1 MNFSQRI
8 PFETL
13 MEPVA
18 LRLLGEPNKALSKYP
33 TDMRWGTHG
42 SLSVNFETGEF
53 YDHENNEGGGVIDF
67 LIKYKRGDDHAG
79 AMSWLRR
86 EGMLNGSA
94 PRQPPARPQRAANRS
109 TIIATYDYHDENDNV
124 IFQVVRFE
132 PKDFRQRRPDGKGGW
147 IWDLKGVRRVLYH
160 LSQLIAATQKRTP
173 VFLVEGEKDADSLA
187 GFGFIATTNPGGANK
202 WRDEYTDALR
212 GASVIVIPD
221 HDDAGREHVDK
232 IIASLSGVAQRI
244 RVLDLKAAWPGCPD
258 KGDISN
264 WIEAGGTRD
273 QLNTLVRA
281 LPDWLPVA
289 PPNSDGGKSEPWRD
303 GMISARELCT
313 MHFAPLKFAV
323 PKIIPEGLTI
333 LAGRPKIG
341 KSWLVLLLGVVLAN
355 GVAALGLDYG
365 NAKPLKGSVLYLG
378 LEDGRRRLQ
387 RRMTKLIG
395 ALSENWPEQLYLK
408 TDWRRFDQGGLEDIR
423 AWHDSARAKGETPV
437 LVIVDTLAKVR
448 AVGNSKTSPYQND
461 HDALAGLQKL
471 AEELGLSIVV
481 NHHDRKMDA
490 DDVFDTVSG
499 TLGLTGAV
507 DTILVL
513 ARKAQ
518 GTTLHIRGRDIED
531 ETALAMQFNKET
543 CRWSVL
549 GTVAA
554 QDEVHR
560 SEERV
565 RILTV
570 LKSAPDGLSVPEII
584 MAAQLRNRN
593 AADILLFKMKGGGEI
608 ANPRRG
614 IYCLPEHAGKI
625 GKKERL
631 AAQPSENK
639 DQGADLSGLSEG
651 ANLSAGGNGHA
662 TEPEHRRP
670 AEDFDLGIPP
680 FLRRENPGAEGLRE
694 IRHPAISSGPDDN
707 LDDLAT

>member
-1 MNFSQRI
+1 MNFSERI
-8 PFETL
+8 AFESL

-18 LRLLGEPNKALSKYP
+18 LRLLGEPNNALSKYP
-33 TDMRWGTHG
+33 TDMRWGTNG
-42 SLSVNFETGEF
+42 SLSVNYETGQF
-53 YDHENNEGGGVIDF
+53 YDHEADLGGGVIDF
-67 LIKYKRGDDHAG
+67 LQHKGGHDRDG
-79 AMSWLRR
+79 AAWLRR
-86 EGMLNGSA
+86 EGLL
-94 PRQPPARPQRAANRS
+94 RAAH
-109 TIIATYDYHDENDNV
+109 TAPPKATFECAYDYTDESGELL
-124 IFQVVRFE
+124 FQVLRYSN
-132 PKDFRQRRPDGKGGW
+132 PKTFKQRRPGAKHGE
-147 IWDLKGVRRVLYH
+147 WDWRLGDVRRVVYRLPE
-160 LSQLIAATQKRTP
+160 LIAATPKRTP
-173 VFLVEGEKDADSLA
+173 VFLVEGEKDADALA
-187 GFGFIATTNPGGANK
+187 GLGFTATTNPGGANQ
-202 WRDEYTDALR
+202 WRAEYTEAFR
-212 GASVIVIPD
+212 GASLIVIPD
-221 HDDAGREHVDK
+221 HDDAGREHVEK
-232 IIASLSGVAQRI
+232 IVTSLHGVAERI
-244 RVLDLKAAWPGCPD
+244 RVLNLKSAWAECPD
-258 KGDISN
+258 KGDISDWLAN
-264 WIEAGGTRD
+264 GGTK
-273 QLNTLVRA
+273 QKLIELVKA
-281 LPDWLPVA
+281 LPDWLPAA
-289 PPNSDGGKSEPWRD
+289 PPNSGGGKSEPWRD

-365 NAKPLKGSVLYLG
+365 TAKPLKGSVLYLG

-408 TDWRRFDQGGLEDIR
+408 TDWRRFDQGGLDDIR

-448 AVGNSKTSPYQND
+448 APGNSKTSPYQND

-471 AEELGLSIVV
+471 AEEIGLSIVV

-554 QDEVHR
+554 QDEAHR
-560 SEERV
+560 SEERS
-565 RILTV
+565 RILTA
-570 LKSAPDGLSVPEII
+570 LKGAPDGLSVPEII
-584 MAAQLRNRN
+584 VAARLRNRN
-593 AADILLFKMKGGGEI
+593 AADILLFKMKGDGEI
-608 ANPRRG
+608 AHPRRG

-631 AAQPSENK
+631 VTQPTENK
-639 DQGADLSGLSEG
+639 EQGADLSDLSDLSEG
-651 ANLSAGGNGHA
+651 ANLSAGGNGLA
-662 TEPEHRRP
+662 VTGEN
-670 AEDFDLGIPP
+670 DLGIPH
-680 FLRRENPGAEGLRE
+680 FVLREPPEPRE
-694 IRHPAISSGPDDN
+694 IRHPAISAGPDDN